1 MSIET
6 AHATPNYVYTWA
18 GFSAKF
24 HRLLSLIGMGWI
36 SQCARLLIG
45 GNRAEQMREL
55 KHSLVIPFLGIL
67 VFLLAWA
74 WLAPHVKTSLG
85 VIPGPVQV
93 WAQVGKLAD
102 DHQREKEKEVR
113 FYERQQERNA
123 KLIAAGDSDKVKV
136 RKYTG
141 KPTFV
146 DQILTSLIT
155 VGLGFIIATLIAVPV
170 GLACGL
176 SRSVQGLSLI
186 HI

>member
-67 VFLLAWA
+67 VFLLAIYYIPILLPHTFRVQA
-74 WLAPHVKTSLG
+74 LRLKGLQLHWL
-85 VIPGPVQV
+85 
-93 WAQVGKLAD
+93 
-102 DHQREKEKEVR
+102 
-113 FYERQQERNA
+113 
-123 KLIAAGDSDKVKV
+123 
-136 RKYTG
+136 
-141 KPTFV
+141 V
-146 DQILTSLIT
+146 DQNY
-155 VGLGFIIATLIAVPV
+155 
-170 GLACGL
+170 
-176 SRSVQGLSLI
+176 
-186 HI
+186 